1 MTAKIVKILEKTVN
15 RHGVECRIGITAD
28 YIDETGVFRKGQL
41 VYTEN
46 PDLFEKFVIGLE
58 VAL

>member
-1 MTAKIVKILEKTVN
+1 MKSKLVRILDKQVN
-15 RHGVECRIGITAD
+15 RHGVECRIGVTDD
-28 YIDETGVFRKGQL
+28 YIDEAGVFHQGKL

-46 PDLFEKFVIGLE
+46 PDLFDKFVIGLE

>member
-1 MTAKIVKILEKTVN
+1 VN
-15 RHGVECRIGITAD
+15 RHGVECRIGITTD

-46 PDLFEKFVIGLE
+46 PDLFDKFVVGLE

>member
-1 MTAKIVKILEKTVN
+1 MQNSINNNSSSNILENMKKF
-15 RHGVECRIGITAD
+15 E
-28 YIDETGVFRKGQL
+28 IDFMNTKNGKL

-46 PDLFEKFVIGLE
+46 PDLFDKFVVGLE